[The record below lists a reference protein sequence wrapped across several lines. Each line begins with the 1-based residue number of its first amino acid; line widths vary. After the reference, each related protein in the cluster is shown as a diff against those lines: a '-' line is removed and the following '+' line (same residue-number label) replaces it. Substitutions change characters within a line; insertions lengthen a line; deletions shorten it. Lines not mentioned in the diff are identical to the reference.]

1 MDALNLHYRQ
11 LLFLDDNWNVKSVK
25 LSTESKRV
33 VIRLEHVGESV
44 ICPECSGTCSLKD
57 HAPERHWRHLDT
69 MQFETILEARVP
81 RVNCAS
87 CGVKTTT
94 VPWAAK
100 HSRFTILFEAFVIDV
115 LQAASCV
122 SKAATLLGLSW
133 NCVHTIMKRAVQRGL
148 QRRSVDEVTYLGID
162 EKSFGRGQD
171 YVSIMTDLTAS
182 RVLEV
187 AAGRD
192 EKSAKER
199 GNRCHSSN
207 WRRSKPW
214 RLTCGKRSKTAY
226 AIMCLRRT
234 SCMISSTSPSIST
247 KRWTRSDGKST
258 RSSRAKEMNASRGR
272 SNFGSNARK
281 TFARNRKQNSRP

>member
-192 EKSAKER
+192 EKSAKE
-199 GNRCHSSN
+199 
-207 WRRSKPW
+207 
-214 RLTCGKRSKTAY
+214 L
-226 AIMCLRRT
+226 
-234 SCMISSTSPSIST
+234 
-247 KRWTRSDGKST
+247 
-258 RSSRAKEMNASRGR
+258 
-272 SNFGSNARK
+272 
-281 TFARNRKQNSRP
+281 